1 MDERD
6 RRRLVAARESALVA
20 RSYVIEAG
28 DRWFEDQK
36 TVDATVKRVEEVGEQ
51 LRQVSIAQQALAPD
65 LPWVYARAMRNRL
78 VHEYGHI
85 DLEILEGVVM
95 DDLPAIILAIEALL
109 D

>member
-6 RRRLVAARESALVA
+6 LRHLIAARESAVLA
-20 RSYVIEAG
+20 RTYVIEAG

-36 TVDATVKRVEEVGEQ
+36 TIDATAKRVEEVGEH
-51 LRQVSIAQQALAPD
+51 LSRVSRPLQAATPD
-65 LPWVYARAMRNRL
+65 LPWMLARAMRNRL

-85 DLEILEGVVM
+85 DLETLEGVVM